1 MALLARRVAG
11 SRRRMLADINVV
23 PYIDVMLVLV
33 VILMVAAPFVNPS
46 LVNLPSVGKS
56 SRAPDKALEIVVR
69 LDGRVSLREGT
80 RELAAD
86 LPGAVATIRQRQQEQ
101 PDPALKAPVVIAADK
116 DVRYEQVM
124 KVMSA
129 LQKENIARVG
139 LAVQPEK
146 K

>member
-33 VILMVAAPFVNPS
+33 VILMVSAPFVNPS

-56 SRAPDKALEIVVR
+56 GRAPDKPLEIVVKV
-69 LDGRVSLREGT
+69 DGQVLLRESGKQ
-80 RELAAD
+80 LAAD
-86 LPGAVATIRQRQQEQ
+86 LPGAVALVKRRQEAHAN
-101 PDPALKAPVVIAADK
+101 PSLKPPVVIAADK

-129 LQKENIARVG
+129 LQKESIVRVG

-146 K
+146 

>member
-56 SRAPDKALEIVVR
+56 SRAPDKPLEITVR
-69 LDGRVSLREGT
+69 VDGRVSLREGGKD
-80 RELAAD
+80 LAAD
-86 LPGAVATIRQRQQEQ
+86 LPGAVATIRQRQQAQ
-101 PDPALKAPVVIAADK
+101 PNPALKAPVVIAADK

-129 LQKENIARVG
+129 LQKENVARVG

-146 K
+146 